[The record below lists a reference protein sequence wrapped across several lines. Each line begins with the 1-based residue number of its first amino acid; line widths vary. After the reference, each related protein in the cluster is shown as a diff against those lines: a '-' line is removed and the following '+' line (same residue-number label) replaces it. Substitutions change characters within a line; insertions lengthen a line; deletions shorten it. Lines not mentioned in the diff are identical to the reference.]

1 MIRASPDAQ
10 SNLSL
15 YTVTALLILDSDG
28 NRVLAKYYA
37 PPHQTAPGTGLVADL
52 GAGPG
57 GPGMGGLSNL
67 KEQKTFEKSVW
78 EKVRRGGGECW
89 RDAPSPPST
98 SGAHR
103 SRPRTTCPGH
113 LQGFTIWE
121 WGLTRRGDPP
131 AATTRHPHQNLH

>member
-1 MIRASPDAQ
+1 M
-10 SNLSL
+10 
-15 YTVTALLILDSDG
+15 TALLILDSDG

-78 EKVRRGGGECW
+78 EKVRRGGGECYVCLLSAFSVPAVSG
-89 RDAPSPPST
+89 APS
-98 SGAHR
+98 R
-103 SRPRTTCPGH
+103 SRWEDALLYTCNETVYV
-113 LQGFTIWE
+113 Q
-121 WGLTRRGDPP
+121 
-131 AATTRHPHQNLH
+131 